1 METYY
6 QPSRIYFD
14 CDALNQLP
22 SVLANYGNRVFMVT
36 TPDLP
41 LQPLYDRVKQLCV
54 NSNINFYHFDKV
66 TPNPSV
72 EMIDKAHS
80 ALNEYGADVILAV
93 GGGSSIDT
101 AKVLAL
107 TNKEAK
113 IDWNHLFETYDS
125 PYVNYGHYSDNV
137 LPLISVPT
145 TSGTGSQVTQAAVI
159 TKGNDKCTIYHP
171 ECMSKEVILDPMLVS
186 TLPLKMSMATGFDA
200 FTHAFESY
208 LNTHHSVYSRFDSV
222 NAIKMICENL
232 PKLYQDIHNIEYRK
246 YMSLSDT
253 LAGRALANSGA
264 DIPHPLS
271 EIIGGL
277 THMTHGVALACVF
290 VPFIKVMKDKH
301 REEFNEL
308 AHIIQPNLQEDGA
321 DQLAQIVSS
330 FMESIGM
337 NVTLKSMGVTEEQF
351 KEICNSSILHHLPFA
366 TRDQCIEILQ
376 LAYEK

>member
-1 METYY
+1 MDTYY

-14 CDALNQLP
+14 CDALNELAT
-22 SVLANYGNRVFMVT
+22 VLKRYGKKVFMVT
-36 TPDLP
+36 TSDEP
-41 LQPLYDRVKQLCV
+41 LQPLYDRVKKICADAQLEV
-54 NSNINFYHFDKV
+54 YHFDQV
-66 TPNPSV
+66 TPNPDSD
-72 EMIDKAHS
+72 MIDRGHA
-80 ALNEYGADVILAV
+80 ALNEYDADVVLAV

-107 TNKEAK
+107 TNKEKEINWDNMFAT
-113 IDWNHLFETYDS
+113 FDS
-125 PYVNYGHYSDNV
+125 PYVNYGHYSENV

-159 TKGNDKCTIYHP
+159 TRGNDKCTIYHP
-171 ECMSKEVILDPMLVS
+171 DCISKEVILDPKLVM

-208 LNTHHSVYSRFDSV
+208 LNIHSSTYSRFDSI

-232 PKLYQDIHNIEYRK
+232 PKLNKDITNIEYRK
-246 YMSLSDT
+246 FMSLSDT

-277 THMTHGVALACVF
+277 THITHGVALACVF
-290 VPFIKVMKDKH
+290 VPFIKIMKDKH
-301 REEFNEL
+301 HEDFDAI
-308 AHIIQPNLQEDGA
+308 AHIMKPELEGDGA
-321 DQLAQIVSS
+321 DLLADIVES

-351 KEICNSSILHHLPFA
+351 HEICNCPVLHHLPFA
-366 TRDQCIEILQ
+366 SYEQCLEILR
-376 LAYEK
+376 LSYE